1 MAPLLRRVVAV
12 VGLVVMTSLATLL
25 VSGKM
30 KVRIERDTLAAQLD
44 AASAQLADLNRR
56 LRESTEA
63 EVVLREDMVA
73 MRKQL
78 HEERR

>member
-1 MAPLLRRVVAV
+1 MDGPL
-12 VGLVVMTSLATLL
+12 
-25 VSGKM
+25 
-30 KVRIERDTLAAQLD
+30 VRMQAERDELAAQLD